1 VLRRCKSLYKK
12 VIIQRFIAEC
22 CTALLLLG
30 GSFPWKEKLET
41 VVEYLPMSTSKS
53 SGRMVDKLD
62 LCTWFLNLRALTLGF
77 SFEAFKTTCIDAE
90 KPLREA
96 TFSSREYRLFLMMFN
111 V

>member
-1 VLRRCKSLYKK
+1 
-12 VIIQRFIAEC
+12 
-22 CTALLLLG
+22 
-30 GSFPWKEKLET
+30 
-41 VVEYLPMSTSKS
+41 MSTSKS
-53 SGRMVDKLD
+53 SGRIVDKLD

-90 KPLREA
+90 KPLWEA